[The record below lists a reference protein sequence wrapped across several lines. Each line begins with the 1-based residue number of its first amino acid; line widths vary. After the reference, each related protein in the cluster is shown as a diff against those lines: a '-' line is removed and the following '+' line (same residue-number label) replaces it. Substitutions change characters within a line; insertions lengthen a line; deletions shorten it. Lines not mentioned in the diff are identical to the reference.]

1 MKVQKAITLWMVY
14 LLGKVYRIVI
24 NGINEFQC
32 GRKEMENWIE
42 RNNVWSVGNVT
53 RSIDFFG
60 LCVENFLTDFII
72 FEPHNKTWDFK
83 KYNKKSL
90 NFFMNFVGH
99 WEKYYREVE

>member
-42 RNNVWSVGNVT
+42 RNNVWSVGNVN
-53 RSIDFFG
+53 RFFWS
-60 LCVENFLTDFII
+60 LPWKLFNRVII
-72 FEPHNKTWDFK
+72 FGA
-83 KYNKKSL
+83 L
-90 NFFMNFVGH
+90 Q
-99 WEKYYREVE
+99 